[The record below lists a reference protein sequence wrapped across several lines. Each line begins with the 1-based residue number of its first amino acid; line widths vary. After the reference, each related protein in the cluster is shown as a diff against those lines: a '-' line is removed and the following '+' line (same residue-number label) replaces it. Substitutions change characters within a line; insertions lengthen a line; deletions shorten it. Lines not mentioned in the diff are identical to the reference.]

1 MNYRHA
7 FHAGNHG
14 DCLKH
19 AVLVW
24 LLRAMQR
31 KEAGFLYLE
40 THAGIGRYDLESG
53 PAARTGEWRQGIARV
68 LAADPAPLADWL
80 ALVRASSPAYP
91 GSPALAA
98 MLARKQDRLALC
110 ELHPEDAAALRG
122 MFRGNNRIGVHERDG
137 WEALRA
143 LLPAPERRALVLIDP
158 PYEAEEEMAS
168 LAAGIAAARER
179 MPGAVVAAWLP
190 LKHLA
195 PQAALLGDL
204 AQRGVRD
211 LVLAEL
217 ALRPPL
223 DPARLNGS
231 AMLIANPPFG
241 WEGGLAPILAALA
254 AVLAE
259 PDGGWELRRV
269 ADE

>member
-31 KEAGFLYLE
+31 KPAGFLFLD
-40 THAGIGRYDLESG
+40 THAGIGCYDLESG
-53 PAARTGEWRQGIARV
+53 PASRTGEWRGGIARV
-68 LAADPAPLADWL
+68 LAADPPALADWL
-80 ALVRASSPAYP
+80 ALVRASSLYP

-98 MLARKQDRLALC
+98 MLARPQDRLALC
-110 ELHPEDAAALRG
+110 ELHPQDAASLRA
-122 MFRGNNRIGVHERDG
+122 MFRNKNNIGVHERDG
-137 WEALRA
+137 WKALRA

-158 PYEAEEEMAS
+158 PYEAEAEVAS
-168 LAAGIAAARER
+168 LAAGIAAARTR
-179 MPGAVVAAWLP
+179 MPGAVLAAWLP
-190 LKHLA
+190 LKHRA
-195 PQAALLGDL
+195 PQLALLGDL

-217 ALRPPL
+217 TLRPPL

-231 AMLIANPPFG
+231 AVLIANPPFG
-241 WEGGLAPILAALA
+241 WQEGLAPILAALA
-254 AVLAE
+254 GVLAE
-259 PDGGWELRRV
+259 RDGGWDLRRV

>member
-31 KEAGFLYLE
+31 KDAGFLYLD
-40 THAGIGRYDLESG
+40 THAGLGSYDLATE
-53 PAARTGEWRQGIARV
+53 PASRTGEWREGIARV
-68 LAADPAPLADWL
+68 LVADPAPLGDWL
-80 ALVRASSPAYP
+80 ALVRASGNYP

-98 MLARKQDRLALC
+98 FLARPQDRLALC
-110 ELHPEDAAALRG
+110 ELHPEDAATLRAA
-122 MFRGNNRIGVHERDG
+122 FRHQNRIGVHASDG
-137 WEALRA
+137 WAALRA

-158 PYEAEEEMAS
+158 PYEAAGETAS
-168 LAAGIAAARER
+168 LAAGIATVRRR

-190 LKHLA
+190 LKHRAPALGLLA
-195 PQAALLGDL
+195 DL

-223 DPARLNGS
+223 DPERLNGS

-241 WEGGLAPILAALA
+241 WEKGLAPILAALA
-254 AVLAE
+254 GVLAG
-259 PDGGWELRRV
+259 PDGGWDLRRV

>member
-31 KEAGFLYLE
+31 KPAGFLFLD

-53 PAARTGEWRQGIARV
+53 PASRTGEWRQGIARL
-68 LAADPAPLADWL
+68 LAAAPSALADWL
-80 ALVRASSPAYP
+80 ALVRASSPTYP

-98 MLARKQDRLALC
+98 MLARPQDRLALC
-110 ELHPEDAAALRG
+110 ELHPQDAAALRAA
-122 MFRGNNRIGVHERDG
+122 FHRLRHVGVHERDG

-158 PYEAEEEMAS
+158 PYEAEEEMAM
-168 LAAGIAAARER
+168 LAAGMAAARAR
-179 MPGAVVAAWLP
+179 MPGAVIAAWLP
-190 LKHLA
+190 LKHRA
-195 PQAALLGDL
+195 PQVALLGDL
-204 AQRGVRD
+204 AQRGIRD

-231 AMLIANPPFG
+231 AMLIAGPPFG
-241 WEGGLAPILAALA
+241 WEDGLAPVLAALA
-254 AVLAE
+254 GVLAE
-259 PDGGWELRRV
+259 PDGGWTLRRV

>member
-31 KEAGFLYLE
+31 KTAGFLYLE
-40 THAGIGRYDLESG
+40 THAGVGYYDLESG
-53 PAARTGEWRQGIARV
+53 PASRTGEWRAGIARL
-68 LAADPAPLADWL
+68 LAADPPPLADWL
-80 ALVRASSPAYP
+80 ALVRASRQYP

-98 MLARKQDRLALC
+98 TLARPQDRVALC
-110 ELHPEDAAALRG
+110 ELHPEDVVALRN
-122 MFRGNNRIGVHERDG
+122 MFRGRNNIGVHARDG
-137 WEALRA
+137 WQALRA

-158 PYEAEEEMAS
+158 PYEAQEETAR
-168 LAAGIAAARER
+168 LVAGIALARSR

-190 LKHLA
+190 LKHRA
-195 PQAALLGDL
+195 PQVSLLGDL

-217 ALRPPL
+217 TLRPPL
-223 DPARLNGS
+223 DPVRLNGS

-241 WEGGLAPILAALA
+241 WQDGLAPILGAIAGE
-254 AVLAE
+254 LAE
-259 PDGGWELRRV
+259 PEGGWELRRV

>member
-31 KEAGFLYLE
+31 KDAGFLYLD

-53 PAARTGEWRQGIARV
+53 PASRTGEWRQGIARV

-80 ALVRASSPAYP
+80 ALVRASKFYP

-98 MLARKQDRLALC
+98 MLARPQDRLALC
-110 ELHPEDAAALRG
+110 ELHQEDAATLRA
-122 MFRGNNRIGVHERDG
+122 MFRNQDKIGMHERDG

-168 LAAGIAAARER
+168 LAAGIATARTR

-190 LKHLA
+190 LKHRA
-195 PQAALLGDL
+195 PQAGLLGDL

-223 DPARLNGS
+223 DAARLNGS
-231 AMLIANPPFG
+231 AMLVANPPFG
-241 WEGGLAPILAALA
+241 WEDGLAPMLAALA
-254 AVLAE
+254 GVLAE

>member
-31 KEAGFLYLE
+31 KPAGFLYLD
-40 THAGIGRYDLESG
+40 THAGIGRYDLDAG
-53 PAARTGEWRQGIARV
+53 PAARTGEWRQGIERV
-68 LAADPAPLADWL
+68 LAAAPGPLAEWL

-98 MLARKQDRLALC
+98 RLARPQDRLALC
-110 ELHPEDAAALRG
+110 ELHREDAATLRA
-122 MFRGNNRIGVHERDG
+122 MFRHHDNVGVHQRDG

-158 PYEAEEEMAS
+158 PYEAEAEMAT
-168 LAAGIAAARER
+168 LAAGIALARAR
-179 MPGAVVAAWLP
+179 MPAAVVAAWLP
-190 LKHLA
+190 LKHRA
-195 PQAALLGDL
+195 PQVALLGDL

-217 ALRPPL
+217 AVRPAL

-231 AMLIANPPFG
+231 AMLIAGPPFG
-241 WEGGLAPILAALA
+241 WEDGLAPIAAALA
-254 AVLAE
+254 GVLAE
-259 PDGGWELRRV
+259 PGGGWALRRV

>member
-31 KEAGFLYLE
+31 KDAGFLYLD
-40 THAGIGRYDLESG
+40 THAGIGCYDLESG
-53 PAARTGEWRQGIARV
+53 PASRTDEWRGGIARV
-68 LAADPAPLADWL
+68 LAAKPAALADWL
-80 ALVRASSPAYP
+80 ALVRAGPMYP

-98 MLARKQDRLALC
+98 MLARPQDRLALC
-110 ELHPEDAAALRG
+110 EQHQEDAASLRA
-122 MFRGNNRIGVHERDG
+122 MFRRQKNIGVHERDG
-137 WEALRA
+137 WTALRA

-158 PYEAEEEMAS
+158 PYEAEGEVAS
-168 LAAGIAAARER
+168 LAAGIVAARAR
-179 MPGAVVAAWLP
+179 MKGAVIAAWLP
-190 LKHLA
+190 LKSRA

-204 AQRGVRD
+204 AQRGARD

-223 DPARLNGS
+223 DAARLDGS
-231 AMLIANPPFG
+231 AMVIAGPPFG
-241 WEGGLAPILAALA
+241 WEEGLAPILASLA
-254 AVLAE
+254 GVLAE
-259 PDGGWELRRV
+259 RDGGWALRRV